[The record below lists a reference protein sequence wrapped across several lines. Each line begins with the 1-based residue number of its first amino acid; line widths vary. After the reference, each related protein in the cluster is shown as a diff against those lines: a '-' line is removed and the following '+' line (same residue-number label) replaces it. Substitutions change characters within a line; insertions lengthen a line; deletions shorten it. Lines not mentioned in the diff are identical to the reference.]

1 MASLCQSPWISSP
14 PTTLPVPSIKPT
26 FFLSSKIRPSSFRA
40 LQICASS
47 AMGRPDYETSLPNS
61 ADTPESPEESKPDRV
76 KLAFERAREYK
87 KSLKVRQNRKYPDGG
102 SPGIV
107 GGNDGF
113 VSGLEDVGPKEV
125 PEAVRVAM
133 EKAGEYKQTKGMA
146 DNGRSNVDSENFPG
160 GGKEEV
166 AQAVRIAIEKAKEYK
181 KNKGNIA
188 GSISALESLKLTG
201 SDGGK
206 SSGLDDGSTESKIGK
221 QEDPK
226 ISSIDFVGLNF
237 ADKKRSRGLPAGL
250 VPVADPFTE
259 GDLPEVEIIV
269 GDASKFGSSAASETK
284 TSSEEESPDLY
295 KPKVSTWGVFPR
307 PRDISKTFGGGR
319 NIRPGEALET
329 PQDRATKEAR
339 TKQLL
344 ASYERKIGLSMDP
357 KLKAECEEALE
368 DGDLLMDVGKL
379 IEALPYYQLVMDKL
393 AFQTELHG
401 LAALQWSICQDSLS
415 RPEKARVMYEKLRSH
430 PNAQVSKKATQFAF
444 GFQVTIFSDFPAM
457 EMMKVTRST
466 VSPRNTGYE
475 NYFEVFVE
483 DKENYASGRTE
494 SQEDALNQAIP
505 YIIFLATPIL
515 LVLLIAA
522 SKRI

>member
-1 MASLCQSPWISSP
+1 MGP
-14 PTTLPVPSIKPT
+14 PN
-26 FFLSSKIRPSSFRA
+26 
-40 LQICASS
+40 
-47 AMGRPDYETSLPNS
+47 DETSLPNS
-61 ADTPESPEESKPDRV
+61 ADTPESPEEPKPDRV

-87 KSLKVRQNRKYPDGG
+87 KSMKVRQNRKYPDGG

-133 EKAGEYKQTKGMA
+133 EKAGEYKQTKGMV
-146 DNGRSNVDSENFPG
+146 DNGRSNVDSENFPEGGDSGKKEVPETLRIAMEKAKEYKKNKGTAVDNESNEKREGFTG

-166 AQAVRIAIEKAKEYK
+166 PQAVRIAMEKAKEYE

-188 GSISALESLKLTG
+188 GSISALESLLTG
-201 SDGGK
+201 SDGGR
-206 SSGLDDGSTESKIGK
+206 SSGLDDRSSENKIGK
-221 QEDPK
+221 QEDLK

-237 ADKKRSRGLPAGL
+237 VDKKRSRGLPSGL
-250 VPVADPFTE
+250 VPVADAFTE

-307 PRDISKTFGGGR
+307 PRNISKTFGGGR

-344 ASYERKIGLSMDP
+344 ASYKRNIGLSMDP

-368 DGDLLMDVGKL
+368 DGDSLMDVGKL
-379 IEALPYYQLVMDKL
+379 MEALPYYQLVMDKL

-401 LAALQWSICQDSLS
+401 LAALQWSICQDSLI

-430 PNAQVSKKATQFAF
+430 PNAQVRKKATQFAF
-444 GFQVTIFSDFPAM
+444 GFQAM
-457 EMMKVTRST
+457 DMMKVTRST

-475 NYFEVFVE
+475 NYFEAFVE
-483 DKENYASGRTE
+483 DKANYASGRTE

-515 LVLLIAA
+515 LVLLITA